1 MKIDN
6 NIKRALKELP
16 IEYIV
21 EKSKDHYF
29 VKVEG
34 HPRIIIG
41 GNHDRTKSGCVKN
54 SVKSIRRLINT
65 IKKLHKK

>member
-6 NIKRALKELP
+6 NIKRVLKELP
-16 IEYIV
+16 IDYSI

-29 VKVEG
+29 IKVQG

-41 GNHDRTKSGCVKN
+41 GNHDRTKIGCVKN
-54 SVKSIRRLINT
+54 SVKSIKRLIDA
-65 IKKLHKK
+65 IKKLHK

>member
-16 IEYIV
+16 VEYSF

-34 HPRIIIG
+34 YPRIIIG
-41 GNHDRTKSGCVKN
+41 GNHDKTKSGCVK
-54 SVKSIRRLINT
+54 STVRS
-65 IKKLHKK
+65 IKKLKNVIKKIHKI